1 MGSAS
6 HLTYRALVY
15 RKEFEES
22 QRLRLRAIKMIDRL
36 DAKHLVRWMAHR
48 DLVLWYRELGK
59 LDLAEK
65 QQQIHFELVG
75 LNDDRILYPKKR
87 HM

>member
-1 MGSAS
+1 
-6 HLTYRALVY
+6 
-15 RKEFEES
+15 
-22 QRLRLRAIKMIDRL
+22 MIDRL

-65 QQQIHFELVG
+65 QKQILFELVG

-87 HM
+87 RMGRLVWWLLTAMSMGCACGMA